1 MPKRKSTILNRGRFQ
16 AQGEG
21 LEKSR
26 SWADVNVPTK
36 PQGHTYINEL
46 KAQLNHSEL
55 AARQTCFERA
65 ARWVNDAPSNGYV
78 VVNQIK
84 TSFQPYPPLKDIRVD
99 GEIHCGS
106 AFKD

>member
-1 MPKRKSTILNRGRFQ
+1 MI
-16 AQGEG
+16 
-21 LEKSR
+21 
-26 SWADVNVPTK
+26 
-36 PQGHTYINEL
+36 
-46 KAQLNHSEL
+46 SEL

-84 TSFQPYPPLKDIRVD
+84 TSFQPYPPVKDIRVD